1 MLFLDFVKAFDN
13 VPHKRLLL
21 KLSKYGISGKV
32 LDWIDAFLTKRR
44 QRVFLGE
51 SISEWKNV
59 ISGLLRGSDIGPVL
73 FIIYT
78 NDLPDNLSNITKI
91 YADDKKILV
100 RILLGKNFLEQE
112 THFLQEDI
120 DKVDG

>member
-1 MLFLDFVKAFDN
+1 MKEVANVLLVISQKDQLDLLFLDFKKAFDN

-32 LDWIDAFLTKRR
+32 LDWIEAFLTKRR
-44 QRVFLGE
+44 DRAVLGE
-51 SISEWKNV
+51 SISEWKNI
-59 ISGLLRGSDIGPVL
+59 ISGESQGSVIGPVQ

-91 YADDKKILV
+91 CVDDTKILV
-100 RILLGKNFLEQE
+100 RML
-112 THFLQEDI
+112 
-120 DKVDG
+120 